1 MAFGAPAL
9 SRQAMQQ
16 ALRSAGAL
24 SNTGIP
30 KSSIGEIGRAVG
42 VPASSRYTP
51 PVTSVSPL
59 AAREAQKWAEE
70 QAIEDMPLWA
80 RTLTTGPI
88 GGFLNAIQKPL
99 ALTTSALKEG
109 IDLFT
114 GQEASWSDFTKQVG
128 ENYTFGRLIH
138 DYDLLQGDGWQKWA
152 ARGVGFAGDV
162 IFDPL
167 NLLKPV
173 GLAARMALNV
183 AKRGTRPLAG
193 QLARNAVLSSA
204 RSGGDDVL
212 RQVSK
217 TADEL
222 AQYGIT
228 WETLADDMAYLGKA
242 GKTGKPEGLIGNWSR
257 TDNGWQ
263 LKTRTLEEGA
273 DVGEE
278 VLIDV
283 AQGQIDE
290 VADVI
295 RIGTKVQSGN
305 IGPTGLSGNDL
316 RTVGR
321 ATRKADMDISME
333 RVGADPFAEVL
344 GDAARLPSGVQRVT
358 FKEVDGQLVET
369 ALGEA
374 GEAGFRG
381 ADGRIVRSVGDA
393 VSSFKGK
400 AVKTARD
407 ADNLKYEWGV
417 AMPFTGSVGR
427 ALRIADPI
435 ERLTKKFV
443 SSGAQYPVGLRLMT
457 TETPYLGRMIT
468 GIPQGLRSGISKVG
482 GRKFGTALLRAAG
495 SQGDLKVKIRD
506 SDDAIFRQRGKRAIH
521 AVARGDSMG
530 KRTRANMMKF
540 AAPYLKQVSDTGA
553 DVSDVYYAIGGDAD
567 ALAKLV
573 EFEEAA
579 GLAAGTLA
587 KEGKELF
594 DGLRNIANDSGM
606 RNWLGEVDDYVP
618 RQLDDDI
625 RKALFEND
633 DALIKYKKNRANR
646 SRGKYSPTI
655 DQSRKYVARESK
667 EWQDA
672 VAKRAADDGISPE
685 RAAARLRQE
694 GNITDSFFGET
705 LHEAGFDLGD
715 GAVAGSV
722 EKQIADQL
730 QRTGA
735 DYSLFVD
742 DIDKAVQGWIRQVSG
757 RTGEIYAES
766 LLMQEGILI
775 DRMAEFAFMPS
786 SEAVRLGRSFR
797 AAQNRLAGATTNLEE
812 ALRAQ
817 RNQLDEDFP
826 QALDNQINELRE
838 IEQQAVKEVKR
849 AQSAQD
855 DFFVKASAAEEA
867 YNKAILDVEE
877 VDELI
882 ASVRAQRETAELS
895 GNAAQLEKLELERI
909 RLMEKRDLLAV
920 ENSSGI
926 GIKGTDSPASTAYGI
941 VASSTAQ
948 RLFLENALQNSVGG
962 AESFNALVR
971 DLGSVNVSSLETELA
986 RLVDEGAEFLSVG
999 PQGQYLWTGPDGVA
1013 RDVERIFLSLDGI
1026 LGKQDADGIGV
1037 WLGVEREIDPDVFT
1051 AAGGGNPLQ
1060 KIDWALKKID
1070 SESARATNFLDSL
1083 DLPNAEGFVKPGP
1096 DEVIAAKQTIL
1107 DKVRPEKGASL
1118 SSVIEAD
1125 DVQEALSVYFAGH
1138 NLPSVSSIGG
1148 GQQLDEVLDQ
1158 VDKTLLQELGDV
1170 NAQIDELIN
1179 ASEAEGVPLRIKYQW
1194 NGEEKSLGIRDYV
1207 YLKQIRQQMDD
1218 VRHSAQL
1225 PVGTVRTSVDDII
1238 ENGVPTGEIAFN
1250 GDVYD
1255 FNGQKFVVK
1264 QQVGN
1269 REAAS
1274 EVLSNALYRQ
1284 LGLGAPDTYV
1294 STSALN
1300 GVHTVS
1306 PLMDNVAT
1314 VTQRAAAQETNP
1326 LDLYVWTDQY
1336 GRNQITTI
1344 DQIPSGVL
1352 SSPMGEQVFRG
1363 FVADAFLANSNVAN
1377 GLSLRTQVGAN
1388 QVFTR
1393 LDSSQSF
1400 FNGPDGLLK
1409 DVVDPEW
1416 SFSDVSE
1423 FNSLRNDPTYGP
1435 FFSQAE
1441 ESGLNVAGL
1450 VSQQVGDL
1458 LDLRAQFGGFEGFVR
1473 RSVPGLSPEEAR
1485 EFVEFLE
1492 VRATKLAESS
1502 NIPYHEVGSDD
1513 LIRQGLKSRGLTQN
1527 QVEAVFD
1534 AGEGMQILLGHEARQ
1549 SGTHLNLFQEANNL
1563 DISLIYGDTFAGLNA
1578 VPGGFSFA
1586 GGEDAFNILL
1596 DLPQGANSLKV
1607 YGLMPQASQVQA
1619 AELAIQMAQSSDP
1632 RVLARNS
1639 EELANM
1645 VPGGGP
1651 KGPGTEMYGRSD
1663 ISAEQLA
1670 FFEYDGRRW
1679 ASTEQR
1685 MDQFGRVYEADP
1697 DFFNEILNIVER
1709 NIKRNEQF
1717 RTPGSDAGV
1726 LQQLDLL
1733 RWVRDIGEIDV
1744 SGSFPDV
1751 ELFQKFKGLSFQE
1764 RLQFAAW
1771 HAYAKDVG
1779 VISSRRSREILSLN
1793 GDFVSSFREYVALTD
1808 ETLNPN
1814 GWIDE
1819 TLKARGA
1826 AQQWL
1831 GTSNTLN
1838 ATTGLDSEFSKALNA
1853 ASGPGSRSAVAE
1865 KLYHQSPAFT
1875 RRELKGDRLAKKYYQ
1890 IYQRSLSADGY
1901 SAAFWLN
1908 NEPINMQA
1916 FDASGNAVSGI
1927 ESAKFPN
1934 AYEGRSIATEL
1945 NNWPNFMLTNP
1956 AAARP
1961 ADVLSTSQN
1970 LPDVARNILTPGE
1983 PPVWQSSMR
1992 ATFDDAALQQSQIAE
2007 FNALPDETLI
2017 KVFHGTTPENAAA
2030 IRETGVAGYSPS
2042 GDLTNAERGLFIA
2055 PTQADAARYGDEVVE
2070 LIIRKGDMRIP
2081 ELGGGTDVGVA
2092 FFNTSGGTFIP
2103 EGTMF
2108 PENIVAP
2115 EGFQRAGGF
2124 ETLEEALAA
2133 GFTESQFNASRAVR
2147 KSFEDGGSRMVDPV
2161 DFMNAFEANS
2171 LDRLNGVAAEFLQ
2184 RVGVSADDIGDPL
2197 ESLYTARAALIEN
2210 REVLLNQ
2217 FESSVEELG
2226 QAIGSS
2232 LDEAVDLTRWREHNY
2247 LGLRTEK
2254 PGSLEGAL
2262 EELSAASRDV
2272 DDVQAAALKAK
2283 EKKDYL
2289 VAKETQVAEALKNV
2303 ELVKPYYEQAARVG
2317 SASVDDFRNL
2327 ETSVKMLIEA
2337 DDQAMRM
2344 ALDDFVEGVDD
2355 WDQLLDPTSARG
2367 WNDTPIHR
2375 MGNRVQILDD
2385 AFRNSWKPI
2394 GNNLQGPEAIVDS
2407 MMASERWVTRG
2418 GAAGFWRGYDKI
2430 HNLLRAYM
2438 IAKPGFHGRNFISGA
2453 FMNHLA
2459 GVNPFSYGRFTKA
2472 YWKYQEEEA
2481 LRLGL
2486 PDTASKIRKA
2496 MRGRGLRNVDPQH
2509 VQYVRELD
2517 RAGALGSAGGQVAS
2531 EFVEGNIRVGGRR
2544 VALSRINPASPNNIV
2559 LDKSRNIGM
2568 ATETLLRGT
2577 LGFDVLMK
2585 EGTSGQAFDDIMKFH
2600 FDYSDLSDFE
2610 RNVVKKVVPFYT
2622 WTRKNLPLMLEMG
2635 LRKPAVFNRY
2645 NSAKKEMEQGL
2656 EKPEEVP
2663 DWMVRGGAIQTP
2675 WKYDGES
2682 MFILP
2687 DLPFK
2692 APLELIDPVFK
2703 LDPSMGLGD
2712 RVQQAVQVWG
2722 SQVTPL
2728 IKAPYEWQTKTN
2740 LWKGYK
2746 FKDEYERI
2754 PSAYTA
2760 IPGVMKAME
2769 LSGAT
2774 TITKDGA
2781 GNWVMKDYELHAMA
2795 QLLPTFMDIR
2805 RIFPTED
2812 RFQQRKLSNWIS
2824 YFSGIGLRTNTL
2836 WEQERSR
2843 FSREMEARDKDE
2855 ELRRLRS
2862 SIDG

>member
-278 VLIDV
+278 VLIDI

-506 SDDAIFRQRGKRAIH
+506 SDDAVFRQRGKRVVH

-594 DGLRNIANDSGM
+594 EGLRNIANDSGM
-606 RNWLGEVDDYVP
+606 RSWLGEVDNYVP

-694 GNITDSFFGET
+694 GDITDSFFGET
-705 LHEAGFDLGD
+705 LHEPGFDLGD

-730 QRTGA
+730 ERTGA

-838 IEQQAVKEVKR
+838 IERQAVEEVKR

-867 YNKAILDVEE
+867 YNKAVLDVEE

-882 ASVRAQRETAELS
+882 ASVKAQREAAELS
-895 GNAAQLEKLELERI
+895 GDAAQLEKLELERI

-920 ENSSGI
+920 ENSRRMLG
-926 GIKGTDSPASTAYGI
+926 KGLSDTSRQSPASSAYGI
-941 VASSTAQ
+941 IASSTAQ
-948 RLFLENALQNSVGG
+948 RLFLENALQNTVGG

-971 DLGSVNVSSLETELA
+971 DLGSVNVSDLETELA
-986 RLVDEGAEFLSVG
+986 RLVDEGAEFLSTG

-1013 RDVERIFLSLDGI
+1013 RDVERIFLSIDGI

-1037 WLGVEREIDPDVFT
+1037 WLGVEREIDPSYLT
-1051 AAGGGNPLQ
+1051 NIGGGNPLQ

-1070 SESARATNFLDSL
+1070 SESARAANFLDSL
-1083 DLPNAEGFVKPGP
+1083 DLPTAEGFVKPSP

-1158 VDKTLLQELGDV
+1158 VDKTILEELTDV
-1170 NAQIDELIN
+1170 NAQIEELIRV
-1179 ASEAEGVPLRIKYQW
+1179 SEAEGVPLRIKYQW

-1207 YLKQIRQQMDD
+1207 YLKQIRQQMEE
-1218 VRHSAQL
+1218 VRHAAQL

-1314 VTQRAAAQETNP
+1314 VAQRAAARETNP

-1336 GRNQITTI
+1336 GRNLVGTV
-1344 DQIPSGVL
+1344 DEIPSGVL

-1363 FVADAFLANSNVAN
+1363 FVADVLLANSNVAN

-1492 VRATKLAESS
+1492 VRVAKLAESS

-1619 AELAIQMAQSSDP
+1619 AELAIQMAQSTDP
-1632 RVLARNS
+1632 NVLVKNS

-1645 VPGGGP
+1645 VPGYGP
-1651 KGPGTEMYGRSD
+1651 KGPGTEMFGPTD
-1663 ISAEQLA
+1663 ISAEQLD
-1670 FFEYDGRRW
+1670 FFEYKARKW
-1679 ASTEQR
+1679 AATEQR
-1685 MDQFGRVYEADP
+1685 MDQLGRVYEADP

-1709 NIKRNEQF
+1709 NIKRQERGRQASGL
-1717 RTPGSDAGV
+1717 RD
-1726 LQQLDLL
+1726 LDIV

-1771 HAYAKDVG
+1771 YTYGEQIG
-1779 VISSRRSREILSLN
+1779 VLPTRRTSRTLTLN

-1819 TLKARGA
+1819 TLKARAA
-1826 AQQWL
+1826 AQEWL
-1831 GTSNTLN
+1831 GTSTSNTGPQ
-1838 ATTGLDSEFSKALNA
+1838 GLDGPFSEALNMT
-1853 ASGPGSRSAVAE
+1853 SSTRSDRTGVAE
-1865 KLYHQSPAFT
+1865 KLYHTSPANT
-1875 RRELKGDRLAKKYYQ
+1875 RRELKPDRLAKKYYQ

-1916 FDASGNAVSGI
+1916 FDASGNAVSGV
-1927 ESAKFPN
+1927 ESFKFPKS
-1934 AYEGRSIATEL
+1934 YEGRSIATEL

-1961 ADVLSTSQN
+1961 ADVLATSQN
-1970 LPDVARNILTPGE
+1970 LPDVVRSI
-1983 PPVWQSSMR
+1983 
-1992 ATFDDAALQQSQIAE
+1992 D
-2007 FNALPDETLI
+2007 
-2017 KVFHGTTPENAAA
+2017 
-2030 IRETGVAGYSPS
+2030 SPS
-2042 GDLTNAERGLFIA
+2042 L
-2055 PTQADAARYGDEVVE
+2055 
-2070 LIIRKGDMRIP
+2070 
-2081 ELGGGTDVGVA
+2081 
-2092 FFNTSGGTFIP
+2092 
-2103 EGTMF
+2103 
-2108 PENIVAP
+2108 
-2115 EGFQRAGGF
+2115 QRAASF
-2124 ETLEEALAA
+2124 ETLDDALAA

-2147 KSFEDGGSRMVDPV
+2147 KSFEDGGSRMVDPA
-2161 DFMNAFEANS
+2161 DFMNAYEANT

-2184 RVGVSADDIGDPL
+2184 RAGVSADDIRDPL
-2197 ESLYTARAALIEN
+2197 ESLYTARAGLVKN
-2210 REVLLNQ
+2210 KEVLRNQ

-2226 QAIGSS
+2226 QAIGAS
-2232 LDEAVDLTRWREHNY
+2232 LDEGVDLTRWREHNY

-2262 EELSAASRDV
+2262 EELSAASRDL

-2317 SASVDDFRNL
+2317 SASADDFRNL
-2327 ETSVKMLIEA
+2327 ETSVNILVEA

-2344 ALDDFVEGVDD
+2344 ALDDFAEGVDD
-2355 WDQLLDPTSARG
+2355 WDQLLDDASARS
-2367 WNDTPIHR
+2367 WNDTPIHK

-2496 MRGRGLRNVDPQH
+2496 MRGKGLRNVDPQH

-2635 LRKPAVFNRY
+2635 LRRPAVFNRY

-2754 PSAYTA
+2754 PSAYTF